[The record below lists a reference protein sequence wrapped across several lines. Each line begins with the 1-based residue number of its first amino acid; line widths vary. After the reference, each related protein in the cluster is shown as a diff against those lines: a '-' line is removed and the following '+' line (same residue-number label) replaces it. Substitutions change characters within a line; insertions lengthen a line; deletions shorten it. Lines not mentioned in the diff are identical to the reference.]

1 MLFRSLSLCNRLM
14 RRVELCNRA
23 NERWGGTEILP
34 KGEISVNLSPMT
46 QEFARATNFPMDV
59 VISTLQGM
67 GNDTQINS
75 NNQTNISDSYN
86 NNQNVQLGR
95 VENR

>member
-1 MLFRSLSLCNRLM
+1 M

-34 KGEISVNLSPMT
+34 KGDLYVNLSPMS
-46 QEFARATNFPMDV
+46 QEFARATQFPMDMV
-59 VISTLQGM
+59 VATLQQMDG
-67 GNDTQINS
+67 GAEINS
-75 NNQTNISDSYN
+75 NNQTTISDSYN
-86 NNQNVQLGR
+86 NNQHVQLGK